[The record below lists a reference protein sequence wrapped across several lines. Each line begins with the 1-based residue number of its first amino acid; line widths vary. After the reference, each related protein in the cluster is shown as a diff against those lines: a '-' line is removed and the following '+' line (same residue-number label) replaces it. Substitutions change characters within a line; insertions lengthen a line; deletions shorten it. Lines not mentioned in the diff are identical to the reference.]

1 VNSPLRSLAQFV
13 ATLLAKSLPTSLPA
27 TFLTRTIWPAFAASA
42 WWFTAAVTAFST
54 AFAVTANA
62 EPQVACSPGYPL
74 PTPTHLPRKTTEASH
89 RVPLAHMDDARC
101 AAAPSASLDRLAAY
115 HCAQLYDAAGRQE
128 DALGWYGVAAVAGYG
143 PAQKRLGNLY
153 GGEGD
158 VARDYACAVYWQRR
172 ARESGESIDLPHVFM
187 GGTPP

>member
-1 VNSPLRSLAQFV
+1 VNASVRWRVQLLAASLA
-13 ATLLAKSLPTSLPA
+13 ALLATCLLK
-27 TFLTRTIWPAFAASA
+27 LTIAPAFAV
-42 WWFTAAVTAFST
+42 AALRNA
-54 AFAVTANA
+54 AIAVVLAAMTVSDVAA
-62 EPQVACSPGYPL
+62 EPQVACSLGYPL
-74 PTPTHLPRKTTEASH
+74 PPSAHEQKKTAEAPR
-89 RVPLAHMDDARC
+89 RVPLARMDDPRC
-101 AAAPSASLDRLAAY
+101 AAQPSAALDRLAAY
-115 HCAQLYDAAGRQE
+115 HCAQLYDAAGRLE
-128 DALGWYGVAAVAGYG
+128 EALGWYGIAAVAGYG

>member
-1 VNSPLRSLAQFV
+1 MNAPMRWLAQALSTSLA
-13 ATLLAKSLPTSLPA
+13 TSSP
-27 TFLTRTIWPAFAASA
+27 TRTILPAFAVVAWRIAVLAGPIAAATASA
-42 WWFTAAVTAFST
+42 VA
-54 AFAVTANA
+54 A
-62 EPQVACSPGYPL
+62 EPQVACSFGDPL
-74 PTPTHLPRKTTEASH
+74 PPPAHVQKKTTEAPH
-89 RVPLAHMDDARC
+89 RVPLAHMDDPRC
-101 AAAPSASLDRLAAY
+101 AAQPSAALDRLAAY
-115 HCAQLYDAAGRQE
+115 HCAQLFDAAGRLE
-128 DALGWYGVAAVAGYG
+128 EALGWYDVAAVAGYG

>member
-1 VNSPLRSLAQFV
+1 MRPLARSLA
-13 ATLLAKSLPTSLPA
+13 TP
-27 TFLTRTIWPAFAASA
+27 FLKREALRPFAAA
-42 WWFTAAVTAFST
+42 ACRIAAAATTATAVCVVA
-54 AFAVTANA
+54 A
-62 EPQVACSPGYPL
+62 EPQLACSPGYPIA
-74 PTPTHLPRKTTEASH
+74 PPAHEQKKTPEASH
-89 RVPLAHMDDARC
+89 RVPLARMDDPRC
-101 AAAPSASLDRLAAY
+101 AAQPSATLDRLAAY
-115 HCAQLYDAAGRQE
+115 HCAQLYDAAGRLE
-128 DALGWYGVAAVAGYG
+128 EALGWYGIAAAAGYG

>member
-1 VNSPLRSLAQFV
+1 MNASVRWRVQLLAASLA
-13 ATLLAKSLPTSLPA
+13 ALLATCLLK
-27 TFLTRTIWPAFAASA
+27 RTIAPAFAV
-42 WWFTAAVTAFST
+42 AALRNAAITVVLAAMTVSDVA
-54 AFAVTANA
+54 A
-62 EPQVACSPGYPL
+62 EPQVACSLGYPL
-74 PTPTHLPRKTTEASH
+74 PPSAHEQKKTAEAPR
-89 RVPLAHMDDARC
+89 RVPLARMDDPRC
-101 AAAPSASLDRLAAY
+101 AAQPSAALDRLAAY
-115 HCAQLYDAAGRQE
+115 HCAQLYDAAGRLE
-128 DALGWYGVAAVAGYG
+128 EALGWYGIAAVAGYG

>member
-1 VNSPLRSLAQFV
+1 MRPFAR
-13 ATLLAKSLPTSLPA
+13 LLARSIA
-27 TFLTRTIWPAFAASA
+27 TPFLKRAITALLTATA
-42 WWFTAAVTAFST
+42 WRMAAAVAAAATVSVVSVLA
-54 AFAVTANA
+54 A
-62 EPQVACSPGYPL
+62 EPQVACPLGYPVA
-74 PTPTHLPRKTTEASH
+74 PPAHVQKKTPETSH
-89 RVPLAHMDDARC
+89 RLPLARMDDPRC
-101 AAAPSASLDRLAAY
+101 AGQPSATLDRLAAY
-115 HCAQLYDAAGRQE
+115 HCAQLYDAAGRLE
-128 DALGWYGVAAVAGYG
+128 EALGWYGVAAVAGYG

>member
-1 VNSPLRSLAQFV
+1 MNSLVRVLTQSLMTALVKRLARWFLKRTIVSTFAAAVWWTAVIATAV
-13 ATLLAKSLPTSLPA
+13 ATV
-27 TFLTRTIWPAFAASA
+27 SA
-42 WWFTAAVTAFST
+42 VSAVA
-54 AFAVTANA
+54 A
-62 EPQVACSPGYPL
+62 EPQAACPLGYPL
-74 PTPTHLPRKTTEASH
+74 PPPAHVPKETAEAPH
-89 RVPLAHMDDARC
+89 RVPLARMDDPRC
-101 AAAPSASLDRLAAY
+101 AGQPSAAVDRLAAY
-115 HCAQLYDAAGRQE
+115 HCAQLYDAAGRLE
-128 DALGWYGVAAVAGYG
+128 EALGWYGIAAVAGYG

>member
-1 VNSPLRSLAQFV
+1 MRPFARLIARSF
-13 ATLLAKSLPTSLPA
+13 ATP
-27 TFLTRTIWPAFAASA
+27 FLERAITAL
-42 WWFTAAVTAFST
+42 FTATAWRMAAAVAAAATVSVLA
-54 AFAVTANA
+54 A
-62 EPQVACSPGYPL
+62 EPQVACPLGYPA
-74 PTPTHLPRKTTEASH
+74 PPPEHVQKKTPETSH
-89 RVPLAHMDDARC
+89 RLPLARMDDPRC
-101 AAAPSASLDRLAAY
+101 AGQPSAALDRLAAY
-115 HCAQLYDAAGRQE
+115 HCAQLYDAAGRLE
-128 DALGWYGVAAVAGYG
+128 EALGWYGVAAVAGYG